1 MMKKT
6 DKFTSEIKILVGMIV
21 IALFVK
27 WQIATGIVLGCIFAS
42 LYGKVLERRFSTLLS
57 NRTDSKVDTIVGT
70 IISFLLFATP
80 ILISF
85 LLPQVFHFFGV
96 FIGLIYR
103 KYFIYLEAF
112 RKKG

>member
-1 MMKKT
+1 MKKT

-42 LYGKVLERRFSTLLS
+42 LYGKILERRFSALLS
-57 NRTDSKVDTIVGT
+57 NHADSKVVTIVGT
-70 IISFLLFATP
+70 IISFMLLAMP
-80 ILISF
+80 ILIAF
-85 LLPQVFHFFGV
+85 LLPEIFNFLGV